1 MTDKRR
7 GIWVEDWMAEVTDHE
22 RLFALLFN
30 LCVQNKS
37 AQIELGNAYIAER
50 LHTTERT
57 IRRWVADM
65 IDEGCIL
72 VDVSRGRGARNTYI
86 LNRTGL
92 SDFLDEKTMQI
103 LFKENRTDMSDFN
116 EEKIGQDVTKNRTAN
131 RTGLSDFSSLPQTPS
146 IDKKKENNKK
156 SIKTKKS
163 PQKKVFSDI
172 LEDGQNF
179 EIEKEKINLFRD
191 DETARAIA
199 PEVKK
204 SFGEFWRKFAPV
216 EKEQKKY
223 KRALIQWNEM
233 SETWRNACLE
243 MLDKIG
249 KPQEPNPYFYLQHFA
264 PVFLDERQ
272 QYAAWKQHV
281 QLCRVRY
288 EDKQPICS
296 AWMAHIF
303 GLTVLD
309 DHYEKKFEI

>member
-37 AQIELGNAYIAER
+37 AQIELGIAYLCER
-50 LHTTERT
+50 LHKSERT
-57 IRRWVADM
+57 IKYWVSDL
-65 IDEGCIL
+65 INEGCII
-72 VDVSRGRGARNTYI
+72 VDVKRGRGARNTFI
-86 LNRTGL
+86 LNMQT
-92 SDFLDEKTMQI
+92 FAHFIDEKTCKLLQ
-103 LFKENRTDMSDFN
+103 ENV
-116 EEKIGQDVTKNRTAN
+116 QAN
-131 RTGLSDFSSLPQTPS
+131 VQTLAPFSSLPQTPS
-146 IDKKKENNKK
+146 MDKKKENNKK

-163 PQKKVFSDI
+163 PQKKDFSSD

-223 KRALIQWNEM
+223 KRALMQWAEM
-233 SETWRNACLE
+233 SETWRNACLA

-288 EDKQPICS
+288 DDKQPICS
-296 AWMAHIF
+296 VWMAHIF

>member
-37 AQIELGNAYIAER
+37 AQIELGRAYICER
-50 LHTTERT
+50 LHISDRT
-57 IRRWVADM
+57 YNYWIKDM
-65 IDEGCIL
+65 
-72 VDVSRGRGARNTYI
+72 VDQDCLSVDIKRGRGARNTYI
-86 LNRTGL
+86 INVQHIAH
-92 SDFLDEKTMQI
+92 FIDEKTRKLLTENAQI
-103 LFKENRTDMSDFN
+103 NA
-116 EEKIGQDVTKNRTAN
+116 QQVA
-131 RTGLSDFSSLPQTPS
+131 DFSSLPQTPS

-163 PQKKVFSDI
+163 PQKKIFSDI

-179 EIEKEKINLFRD
+179 EVEKEKINLFRD

-223 KRALIQWNEM
+223 KRALIQWSEM
-233 SETWRNACLE
+233 SETWRNACLA